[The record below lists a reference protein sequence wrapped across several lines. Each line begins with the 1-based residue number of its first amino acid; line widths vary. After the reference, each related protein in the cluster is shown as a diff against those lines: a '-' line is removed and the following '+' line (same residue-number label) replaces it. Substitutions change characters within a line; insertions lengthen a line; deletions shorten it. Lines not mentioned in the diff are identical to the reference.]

1 MRPNRRTA
9 GQATAKLTGSSPR
22 GAGTVRT
29 AAGSATPPPTHS
41 RADIIGGVI
50 VTSMDLT
57 PYVETM
63 RSHLLTA
70 AAMGDEQARETARR
84 LADALEPGA
93 RLALTNALSAFAAE
107 VTAAWGAGSV
117 EIRMRGGEPEVV
129 VTTETIASAAADESF
144 INIEADGEAGAAR
157 VSLRMPEAVKSAAET
172 RANESALSLNAWLTR
187 TIAGALS
194 RVPPPPG
201 SPGPPPLPGR
211 RLSGYHRS

>member
-1 MRPNRRTA
+1 
-9 GQATAKLTGSSPR
+9 
-22 GAGTVRT
+22 
-29 AAGSATPPPTHS
+29 
-41 RADIIGGVI
+41 
-50 VTSMDLT
+50 MDLT

-70 AAMGDEQARETARR
+70 AAMGSEQARDTARL

-117 EIRMRGGEPEVV
+117 EIRMRSGEPEVV
-129 VTTETIASAAADESF
+129 VTAETVAPTATEDTF
-144 INIEADGEAGAAR
+144 VNIEADEAGAAR
-157 VSLRMPEAVKSAAET
+157 VSLRMPESVKSAAEN

-194 RVPPPPG
+194 RVPPPPAP
-201 SPGPPPLPGR
+201 PGPPLPPGR
-211 RLSGYHRS
+211 RLTGYHRS

>member
-1 MRPNRRTA
+1 
-9 GQATAKLTGSSPR
+9 
-22 GAGTVRT
+22 
-29 AAGSATPPPTHS
+29 
-41 RADIIGGVI
+41 
-50 VTSMDLT
+50 MDLT

-70 AAMGDEQARETARR
+70 AAMGNEQARDTARL

-117 EIRMRGGEPEVV
+117 EIRMRSGEPEVV
-129 VTTETIASAAADESF
+129 VTAETVAPTATEDTF
-144 INIEADGEAGAAR
+144 VNVEADEAGAAR
-157 VSLRMPEAVKSAAET
+157 VSLRMPESVKSAAEN

-194 RVPPPPG
+194 RVPPPPAP
-201 SPGPPPLPGR
+201 PGPPLPPGR
-211 RLSGYHRS
+211 RLTGYHRS

>member
-1 MRPNRRTA
+1 
-9 GQATAKLTGSSPR
+9 
-22 GAGTVRT
+22 
-29 AAGSATPPPTHS
+29 
-41 RADIIGGVI
+41 
-50 VTSMDLT
+50 MDLT

-70 AAMGDEQARETARR
+70 AAMGDERARDTARL

-117 EIRMRGGEPEVV
+117 EIRMRSGEPEVV
-129 VTTETIASAAADESF
+129 VTAEAVAAAADEAF
-144 INIEADGEAGAAR
+144 VNIDADGEAGAAR

-194 RVPPPPG
+194 RVPQPPAP
-201 SPGPPPLPGR
+201 PGPPPPPGR

>member
-1 MRPNRRTA
+1 
-9 GQATAKLTGSSPR
+9 
-22 GAGTVRT
+22 
-29 AAGSATPPPTHS
+29 
-41 RADIIGGVI
+41 
-50 VTSMDLT
+50 MDLT
-57 PYVETM
+57 AYVETM

-70 AAMGDEQARETARR
+70 AAMGDQQARDTARL

-129 VTTETIASAAADESF
+129 VTAEPVASSPTEDTF
-144 INIEADGEAGAAR
+144 MNIEADGEAGAAR
-157 VSLRMPEAVKSAAET
+157 VSLRMPEAVKSAAES

-201 SPGPPPLPGR
+201 SPSPPLPPGR

>member
-1 MRPNRRTA
+1 
-9 GQATAKLTGSSPR
+9 
-22 GAGTVRT
+22 
-29 AAGSATPPPTHS
+29 
-41 RADIIGGVI
+41 
-50 VTSMDLT
+50 MDLT

-63 RSHLLTA
+63 RTHLLTA
-70 AAMGDEQARETARR
+70 AAMGDQQARDTARL

-93 RLALTNALSAFAAE
+93 RLALTHALSAFADE

-129 VTTETIASAAADESF
+129 VTVETEVAGAPSDETYV
-144 INIEADGEAGAAR
+144 NIEADGDAGAAR
-157 VSLRMPEAVKSAAET
+157 VSLRMPEYVKSAAEN

-194 RVPPPPG
+194 RVQQPPAP
-201 SPGPPPLPGR
+201 PGPPTPPGR

>member
-1 MRPNRRTA
+1 
-9 GQATAKLTGSSPR
+9 
-22 GAGTVRT
+22 
-29 AAGSATPPPTHS
+29 
-41 RADIIGGVI
+41 
-50 VTSMDLT
+50 MDLT
-57 PYVETM
+57 PYVETL

-70 AAMGDEQARETARR
+70 AAMGNEQARDTARL

-117 EIRMRGGEPEVV
+117 EIRMRSGEPEVV
-129 VTTETIASAAADESF
+129 VTAETVAPTATEDTF
-144 INIEADGEAGAAR
+144 VNIEADEAGAAR
-157 VSLRMPEAVKSAAET
+157 VSLRMPESVKSAAEN

-194 RVPPPPG
+194 RVPPPPAP
-201 SPGPPPLPGR
+201 PGPPLPPGR

>member
-1 MRPNRRTA
+1 
-9 GQATAKLTGSSPR
+9 
-22 GAGTVRT
+22 
-29 AAGSATPPPTHS
+29 
-41 RADIIGGVI
+41 
-50 VTSMDLT
+50 MDLT

-70 AAMGDEQARETARR
+70 AAMGDEQARNTARL

-117 EIRMRGGEPEVV
+117 ELRMRGGEPEVV
-129 VTTETIASAAADESF
+129 VTAETVTAAPTGEF
-144 INIEADGEAGAAR
+144 VNIETDGETGAAR
-157 VSLRMPEAVKSAAET
+157 VSLRMPEAVKTAAES

-194 RVPPPPG
+194 KVPAPPYP
-201 SPGPPPLPGR
+201 PGPPSPPGR

>member
-1 MRPNRRTA
+1 
-9 GQATAKLTGSSPR
+9 
-22 GAGTVRT
+22 
-29 AAGSATPPPTHS
+29 
-41 RADIIGGVI
+41 
-50 VTSMDLT
+50 MDLT
-57 PYVETM
+57 PYVQTM

-70 AAMGDEQARETARR
+70 AAMGDETARDTAR
-84 LADALEPGA
+84 LLADALEPGA

-117 EIRMRGGEPEVV
+117 EIRMRAGEPEVV
-129 VTTETIASAAADESF
+129 VTAETVAATAADDSF
-144 INIEADGEAGAAR
+144 SFVNIDADGEAGAAR
-157 VSLRMPEAVKSAAET
+157 VSLRMPESVKSAAES

-201 SPGPPPLPGR
+201 PPGPPLPPGR

>member
-1 MRPNRRTA
+1 
-9 GQATAKLTGSSPR
+9 
-22 GAGTVRT
+22 
-29 AAGSATPPPTHS
+29 
-41 RADIIGGVI
+41 
-50 VTSMDLT
+50 MDLT
-57 PYVETM
+57 PYVETI

-70 AAMGDEQARETARR
+70 AAMGNEQARETAGL

-129 VTTETIASAAADESF
+129 VTAETVPSAPTDEAVV
-144 INIEADGEAGAAR
+144 NVEADSEAGAAR
-157 VSLRMPEAVKSAAET
+157 VSLRMPESVKTAAET

-201 SPGPPPLPGR
+201 PPGPPPPPGR
-211 RLSGYHRS
+211 RLSGYQRS

>member
-1 MRPNRRTA
+1 
-9 GQATAKLTGSSPR
+9 
-22 GAGTVRT
+22 
-29 AAGSATPPPTHS
+29 
-41 RADIIGGVI
+41 
-50 VTSMDLT
+50 MDLT

-70 AAMGDEQARETARR
+70 AAMGDEQARHTARL

-93 RLALTNALSAFAAE
+93 RLALTNALTAFAAE

-117 EIRMRGGEPEVV
+117 EIRMRSGEPEVV
-129 VTTETIASAAADESF
+129 VTAEAVTAATADEAF
-144 INIEADGEAGAAR
+144 VNIDADGETGAAR

-187 TIAGALS
+187 TIAVALS
-194 RVPPPPG
+194 RVPQPPAP
-201 SPGPPPLPGR
+201 PGPPPPPGR

>member
-1 MRPNRRTA
+1 
-9 GQATAKLTGSSPR
+9 
-22 GAGTVRT
+22 
-29 AAGSATPPPTHS
+29 
-41 RADIIGGVI
+41 
-50 VTSMDLT
+50 MDLT

-70 AAMGDEQARETARR
+70 AAMGDEQTRETARR

-117 EIRMRGGEPEVV
+117 ELRMRGGEPEVV
-129 VTTETIASAAADESF
+129 VTPEAVTSPVSDESF
-144 INIEADGEAGAAR
+144 VNVETDGEGAAR
-157 VSLRMPEAVKSAAET
+157 VSLRMPESVKSAAES

-201 SPGPPPLPGR
+201 PPASPPPPGR

>member
-1 MRPNRRTA
+1 
-9 GQATAKLTGSSPR
+9 
-22 GAGTVRT
+22 
-29 AAGSATPPPTHS
+29 
-41 RADIIGGVI
+41 
-50 VTSMDLT
+50 MDLT

-70 AAMGDEQARETARR
+70 AAMGDEKARDTARL

-117 EIRMRGGEPEVV
+117 ELRMRGGEPEVV
-129 VTTETIASAAADESF
+129 VTPEAIAEPSHEDGF
-144 INIEADGEAGAAR
+144 MNIESDADASAAR

-172 RANESALSLNAWLTR
+172 RANEAALSLNAWLTR

-201 SPGPPPLPGR
+201 PPGPPPPPGR
-211 RLSGYHRS
+211 RLTGYHRS

>member
-1 MRPNRRTA
+1 
-9 GQATAKLTGSSPR
+9 
-22 GAGTVRT
+22 
-29 AAGSATPPPTHS
+29 
-41 RADIIGGVI
+41 
-50 VTSMDLT
+50 MDLT

-70 AAMGDEQARETARR
+70 AAMGDEHTRETARR

-117 EIRMRGGEPEVV
+117 ELRMRGGEPEVV
-129 VTTETIASAAADESF
+129 VTAETVTEPSPDEGYM
-144 INIEADGEAGAAR
+144 NIEADSEAGAAR
-157 VSLRMPEAVKSAAET
+157 VSLRMPEAVKAAAET
-172 RANESALSLNAWLTR
+172 RANEAALSLNAWLTR

-194 RVPPPPG
+194 RVPPAPAAP
-201 SPGPPPLPGR
+201 PGPPPTGR

>member
-1 MRPNRRTA
+1 MRPSRHTA
-9 GQATAKLTGSSPR
+9 GQATARPIGYSLHGAATARTTPGSP
-22 GAGTVRT
+22 AQ
-29 AAGSATPPPTHS
+29 PPTHS
-41 RADIIGGVI
+41 RTDTFCDVI

-117 EIRMRGGEPEVV
+117 EIRMRAGEPEVV
-129 VTTETIASAAADESF
+129 VTAETITAAPADESF
-144 INIEADGEAGAAR
+144 MNIEADSEAGAAR
-157 VSLRMPEAVKSAAET
+157 VSLRMPEAVKSAAES

-194 RVPPPPG
+194 RVPPPS
-201 SPGPPPLPGR
+201 SPPRPPPPPGR

>member
-1 MRPNRRTA
+1 
-9 GQATAKLTGSSPR
+9 
-22 GAGTVRT
+22 
-29 AAGSATPPPTHS
+29 
-41 RADIIGGVI
+41 
-50 VTSMDLT
+50 MDLT

-70 AAMGDEQARETARR
+70 AAMGNEQARDTARL

-117 EIRMRGGEPEVV
+117 EIRMRSGEPEVV
-129 VTTETIASAAADESF
+129 VTAETVAPTATEDTF
-144 INIEADGEAGAAR
+144 VNVEADEAGAAR
-157 VSLRMPEAVKSAAET
+157 VSLRMPESVKSAAEN

-194 RVPPPPG
+194 RVPPSPAP
-201 SPGPPPLPGR
+201 PGPPLPPGR

>member
-1 MRPNRRTA
+1 
-9 GQATAKLTGSSPR
+9 
-22 GAGTVRT
+22 
-29 AAGSATPPPTHS
+29 
-41 RADIIGGVI
+41 
-50 VTSMDLT
+50 MDLT

-70 AAMGDEQARETARR
+70 AAMGDQQARDTARL

-129 VTTETIASAAADESF
+129 VTAETTVAAPHDETYV
-144 INIEADGEAGAAR
+144 NIDADGDAGAAR
-157 VSLRMPEAVKSAAET
+157 VSLRMPESVKSAAEN
-172 RANESALSLNAWLTR
+172 RANEAALSLNAWLTR
-187 TIAGALS
+187 TIAGALT
-194 RVPPPPG
+194 RVPQPPG
-201 SPGPPPLPGR
+201 PPGPPPPSGR

>member
-1 MRPNRRTA
+1 MVGLDAGRPIGFWRHGVDTRNTTQLLPTR
-9 GQATAKLTGSSPR
+9 SP
-22 GAGTVRT
+22 
-29 AAGSATPPPTHS
+29 
-41 RADIIGGVI
+41 ADTTRDVI
-50 VTSMDLT
+50 VTTMDLT

-63 RSHLLTA
+63 RAHLLTA
-70 AAMGDEQARETARR
+70 AAMGDDQARETARL

-117 EIRMRGGEPEVV
+117 EIRMRSGEPEVV
-129 VTTETIASAAADESF
+129 VTAETVTSEATEGTF
-144 INIEADGEAGAAR
+144 VNIEAHDAGAAR
-157 VSLRMPEAVKSAAET
+157 VSLRMPESVKSAAEN

-194 RVPPPPG
+194 RVPPPPAP
-201 SPGPPPLPGR
+201 PGPPLPPGR

>member
-1 MRPNRRTA
+1 
-9 GQATAKLTGSSPR
+9 
-22 GAGTVRT
+22 
-29 AAGSATPPPTHS
+29 
-41 RADIIGGVI
+41 
-50 VTSMDLT
+50 MDLT

-70 AAMGDEQARETARR
+70 AAMGDEQARNTARL

-93 RLALTNALSAFAAE
+93 RLALTNALTAFAAE

-129 VTTETIASAAADESF
+129 VTAETVQTAASDEAF
-144 INIEADGEAGAAR
+144 VNIDADGEAGAAR

-172 RANESALSLNAWLTR
+172 RANEAALSLNAWLTR

-194 RVPPPPG
+194 RVPAPPAPPG
-201 SPGPPPLPGR
+201 PAPSPGR

>member
-1 MRPNRRTA
+1 
-9 GQATAKLTGSSPR
+9 
-22 GAGTVRT
+22 
-29 AAGSATPPPTHS
+29 
-41 RADIIGGVI
+41 
-50 VTSMDLT
+50 MDLT

-70 AAMGDEQARETARR
+70 AAMGNEQARDTARL

-117 EIRMRGGEPEVV
+117 EIRMRSGEPEVV
-129 VTTETIASAAADESF
+129 VTAETVAPPATEDTVV
-144 INIEADGEAGAAR
+144 NIEADEAGAAR
-157 VSLRMPEAVKSAAET
+157 VSLRMPESVKSAAEN

-194 RVPPPPG
+194 RVPPPPAP
-201 SPGPPPLPGR
+201 PGPPLPPGR